1 MEYRFWSTPA
11 YSCWSLQCL
20 PTSSAKGYK
29 NQNQSK
35 AVNTETFFAFK
46 KKKQQQTT
54 CNILQLRKSLQFP
67 INILIVTNHPE
78 SISL

>member
-1 MEYRFWSTPA
+1 MEYCFWSTPA

-35 AVNTETFFAFK
+35 AVNTEAFFAFK
-46 KKKQQQTT
+46 KKNNNKQLVIFFSSEKAF
-54 CNILQLRKSLQFP
+54 NFQLTF
-67 INILIVTNHPE
+67 
-78 SISL
+78 